1 MSLKICKK
9 YKNLA
14 KRSRKTFRSPAVVI
28 FLPVG
33 FINYGARLTYSGV
46 ILQRSNKKTNPND
59 VRWSG

>member
-33 FINYGARLTYSGV
+33 FIDYGARLTYSGV
-46 ILQRSNKKTNPND
+46 IWERSNKKTNIE
-59 VRWSG
+59 